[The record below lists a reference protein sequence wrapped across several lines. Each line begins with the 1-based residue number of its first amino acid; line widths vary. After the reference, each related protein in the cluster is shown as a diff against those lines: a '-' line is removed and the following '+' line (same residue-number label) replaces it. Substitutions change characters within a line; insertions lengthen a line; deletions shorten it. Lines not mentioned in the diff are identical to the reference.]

1 MGLGGIPSPLFL
13 FITMPFPTTNAT
25 QELPAINQ
33 ILTSCGQAPVTTLD
47 QTNPEVA
54 IAYDTLL
61 QVSREIQAEGWTF
74 NKEYHY
80 EFNKDNNNEILIPN
94 NVIQIKLTENAQN
107 MTYDAVRRQGKLY
120 DRQNHRYTWEY
131 SPIECDVVWYFDW
144 IDLPE
149 PIQNYI
155 TTRAAT
161 LVSGKIVGDDDQY
174 ARLQQQ
180 EALARSTALEYE
192 TQQGQFTMFGHPQG
206 QQAYYQ
212 SYQPFHALQR

>member
-1 MGLGGIPSPLFL
+1 
-13 FITMPFPTTNAT
+13 MPFPTTNAT
-25 QELPAINQ
+25 EELPAINQ

-54 IAYDTLL
+54 IAYATLL
-61 QVSREIQAEGWTF
+61 QVSREVQSEGWTF

-80 EFNKDNNNEILIPN
+80 EFTKDDNDEILIPN
-94 NVIQIKLTENAQN
+94 NVIQIKLTENTQN

-131 SPIECDVVWYFDW
+131 SPIECDITWEFDW
-144 IDLPE
+144 VDLPE

-155 TTRAAT
+155 TARAAT
-161 LVSGKIVGDDDQY
+161 LVSGRIVGDDDQY
-174 ARLQQQ
+174 TRLRAQ
-180 EALARSTALEYE
+180 ELEMRALANEYE

-206 QQAYYQ
+206 QQNYYQ

>member
-1 MGLGGIPSPLFL
+1 
-13 FITMPFPTTNAT
+13 MPFPTSNAT

-54 IAYDTLL
+54 IAYATLL
-61 QVSREIQAEGWTF
+61 QVSREVQSEGWTF

-94 NVIQIKLTENAQN
+94 NVIQIKLSENAQN
-107 MTYDAVRRQGKLY
+107 RPYDAVRRSGKLY
-120 DRQNHRYTWEY
+120 DRQNLRYTWEY
-131 SPIECDVVWYFDW
+131 SPIECDVTWEFDW
-144 IDLPE
+144 VDLPE

-155 TTRAAT
+155 TARAAT
-161 LVSGKIVGDDDQY
+161 LVSGRIVGDDDQY
-174 ARLQQQ
+174 TRLRTQ
-180 EALARSTALEYE
+180 EQEMRAMANEYE

-206 QQAYYQ
+206 QQNYYQ

>member
-1 MGLGGIPSPLFL
+1 
-13 FITMPFPTTNAT
+13 MPFPTTNAT

-61 QVSREIQAEGWTF
+61 QVSREVQSEGWTF

-80 EFNKDNNNEILIPN
+80 EFTPDNNNEILIAN
-94 NVIQIKLTENAQN
+94 NIIQIKLTENAN
-107 MTYDAVRRQGKLY
+107 NTTHDAIRRSGKLY
-120 DRQNHRYTWEY
+120 DRQNHTFKWTHS
-131 SPIECDVVWYFDW
+131 SPIECDVIWYFDW

-149 PIQNYI
+149 PIRNYI
-155 TTRAAT
+155 TARAAT
-161 LVSGKIVGDDDQY
+161 FVSSRIVGDDDQY
-174 ARLQQQ
+174 ARLEKQ
-180 EALARSTALEYE
+180 EALSRAMAMEYE
-192 TQQGQFTMFGHPQG
+192 TRQGQFTMFGHPQDA
-206 QQAYYQ
+206 QNYYQ

>member
-1 MGLGGIPSPLFL
+1 
-13 FITMPFPTTNAT
+13 MPFPTTNAT

-54 IAYDTLL
+54 IAYATLL
-61 QVSREIQAEGWTF
+61 QVSREVQSEGWTF

-80 EFNKDNNNEILIPN
+80 QFNKASNNEILIPN
-94 NVIQIKLTENAQN
+94 NVIQLKLSENAQN

-131 SPIECDVVWYFDW
+131 SPIECDVTWEFDW
-144 IDLPE
+144 VDLPE

-155 TTRAAT
+155 TARAAT
-161 LVSGKIVGDDDQY
+161 LVSGRIVGDDDQY
-174 ARLQQQ
+174 TRLRAQ
-180 EALARSTALEYE
+180 EQEMRVLANEYE

-206 QQAYYQ
+206 SQNYYL

>member
-1 MGLGGIPSPLFL
+1 
-13 FITMPFPTTNAT
+13 MPFPTTNAA

-80 EFNKDNNNEILIPN
+80 EFTKDNNNEIPIPN
-94 NVIQIKLTENAQN
+94 NIIQIKLSENAQN
-107 MTYDAVRRQGKLY
+107 MPYDAVRRQGKLY

-131 SPIECDVVWYFDW
+131 SPIKCDVVWYFDW

-155 TTRAAT
+155 TSRAAT

>member
-1 MGLGGIPSPLFL
+1 
-13 FITMPFPTTNAT
+13 MPFPTTNAT

-54 IAYDTLL
+54 IAYATLL
-61 QVSREIQAEGWTF
+61 QVSREVQSEGWTF

-80 EFNKDNNNEILIPN
+80 EFNTDVNNEILIPN
-94 NVIQIKLTENAQN
+94 NIIQIKLSENAQN
-107 MTYDAVRRQGKLY
+107 KPYNAVRRNGKLY

-131 SPIECDVVWYFDW
+131 SPIECDVIWEFDF

-149 PIQNYI
+149 PVQNYI
-155 TTRAAT
+155 KTRSAT
-161 LVSGKIVGDDDQY
+161 IVSSRIVGDDDQY
-174 ARLQQQ
+174 KRLQQEVQ
-180 EALARSTALEYE
+180 QRALAMEYE
-192 TQQGQFTMFGHPQG
+192 TSQGQFTMFGHPQDS
-206 QQAYYQ
+206 QNFYQ

>member
-1 MGLGGIPSPLFL
+1 
-13 FITMPFPTTNAT
+13 MPFPTTNTT

-61 QVSREIQAEGWTF
+61 QVSREVQSEGWTF
-74 NKEYHY
+74 NREYHY
-80 EFNKDNNNEILIPN
+80 TDIIPDVNKEVIIPN
-94 NVIQIKLTENAQN
+94 NIIQIKLSENAQN
-107 MTYDAVRRQGKLY
+107 RPHDGIRRSGKLY
-120 DRQNHRYTWEY
+120 DRQNHTYQWDY
-131 SPIECDVVWYFDW
+131 SPEFDIIWYFDW
-144 IDLPE
+144 IDLPD
-149 PIQNYI
+149 PIQTYI
-155 TTRAAT
+155 TARAAT

-180 EALARSTALEYE
+180 EALARSSAMEYE
-192 TQQGQFTMFGHPQG
+192 TSQGQFTMFGHPQG
-206 QQAYYQ
+206 QQNYYQ

>member
-1 MGLGGIPSPLFL
+1 
-13 FITMPFPTTNAT
+13 MPFPTTNAT
-25 QELPAINQ
+25 EELPAINQ

-54 IAYDTLL
+54 IAYATLL
-61 QVSREIQAEGWTF
+61 QVSREVQSEGWTF

-80 EFNKDNNNEILIPN
+80 EFTKDDNDEILIPN
-94 NVIQIKLTENAQN
+94 NVIQIKLTENSQN

-131 SPIECDVVWYFDW
+131 SPIECDITWEFDW
-144 IDLPE
+144 VDLPE

-155 TTRAAT
+155 TARAST
-161 LVSGKIVGDDDQY
+161 LVSGRIVGDDDQY
-174 ARLQQQ
+174 TRLRAQ
-180 EALARSTALEYE
+180 ELEMRALANEYE

-206 QQAYYQ
+206 SQNYYQ

>member
-1 MGLGGIPSPLFL
+1 
-13 FITMPFPTTNAT
+13 MPFPTTNAT

-80 EFNKDNNNEILIPN
+80 EFTKDTNNEILIPN
-94 NVIQIKLTENAQN
+94 NVIQLKLSENSQN

-131 SPIECDVVWYFDW
+131 SPIECDVIWEFDF

-149 PIQNYI
+149 PIQNYVKA
-155 TTRAAT
+155 RAAT
-161 LVSGKIVGDDDQY
+161 LVSGRIVGDDDQY
-174 ARLQQQ
+174 KRLQQQ
-180 EALARSTALEYE
+180 EIQQRALAMEYE
-192 TQQGQFTMFGHPQG
+192 TSQGQFTMFGHPQDS
-206 QQAYYQ
+206 QNYYQ

>member
-1 MGLGGIPSPLFL
+1 
-13 FITMPFPTTNAT
+13 MPFPTTNAT

-54 IAYDTLL
+54 IAYATLL
-61 QVSREIQAEGWTF
+61 QVSREVQSEGWTF

-94 NVIQIKLTENAQN
+94 NVIQIKLSENAQN

-131 SPIECDVVWYFDW
+131 SPIECDVTWEFDW
-144 IDLPE
+144 VDLPE

-155 TTRAAT
+155 TARAAT
-161 LVSGKIVGDDDQY
+161 LVSGRIVGDDDQY
-174 ARLQQQ
+174 KRLRAQ
-180 EALARSTALEYE
+180 EQEMRVLANEYE
-192 TQQGQFTMFGHPQG
+192 TQQGQFTMFGHPQDS
-206 QQAYYQ
+206 QNYYQ